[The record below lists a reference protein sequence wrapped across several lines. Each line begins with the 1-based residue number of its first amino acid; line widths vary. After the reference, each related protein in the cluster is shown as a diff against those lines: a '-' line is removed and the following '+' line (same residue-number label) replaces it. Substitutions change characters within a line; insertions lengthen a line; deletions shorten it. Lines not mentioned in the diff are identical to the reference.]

1 MSKENISLKQAE
13 RKVFSISFNDG
24 LVDIFISS
32 VVLMFAVAPF
42 LSRSLGDFWSSAI
55 FLPIWGILFIILRWI
70 RIHVVN
76 PRKGAVEYGSHRKRK
91 LSFFS
96 WLMLGVNIVFFV
108 IGLAVGFVLPINLGL
123 GVMIPFSVMVLA
135 FFSLAGYFLEVSRF
149 YVYGLMIAVGPFIGE
164 WLYQT
169 LNVSHH
175 GYPIIFGIYTAVIFL
190 IGLIKLIK
198 FLRDNPLPTEE
209 QLQWKT
215 NNG

>member
-1 MSKENISLKQAE
+1 
-13 RKVFSISFNDG
+13 
-24 LVDIFISS
+24 
-32 VVLMFAVAPF
+32 
-42 LSRSLGDFWSSAI
+42 
-55 FLPIWGILFIILRWI
+55 
-70 RIHVVN
+70 
-76 PRKGAVEYGSHRKRK
+76 
-91 LSFFS
+91 
-96 WLMLGVNIVFFV
+96 
-108 IGLAVGFVLPINLGL
+108 
-123 GVMIPFSVMVLA
+123 MIPFSVMVLA